1 MNADQTT
8 RPSFESRNY
17 ISELGGLWIKRARS
31 TGKRIDFNSSS
42 ESEIERTN
50 GNVFDSNP
58 KIGIAYVSIEF
69 EYIVSRHDC
78 ATKNCGT
85 RKRGDAMISLNR
97 RKRVFST
104 DDTTVSRCHTTSS
117 QAFHKFFGGSSV

>member
-1 MNADQTT
+1 MNADQ
-8 RPSFESRNY
+8 RDDSFESRNY

-58 KIGIAYVSIEF
+58 IIGIASYVSIEF